1 MAKNVDIQNAKYQ
14 EAVHLKYAGESYIV
28 IAKKLKTPL
37 STVRKW
43 FMFGGLL
50 KEEYD
55 KYRDEQN
62 EIKKADATEIL
73 RKNLAVAASMMIA
86 LMGSS
91 DDNVKFRAAKE
102 VLDRELG
109 SPKETVEH
117 RGLFGTDLSYE
128 QILRKAREKQP
139 PPDG

>member
-14 EAVHLKYAGESYIV
+14 EAVRLKYAGESYIV

-37 STVRKW
+37 STEQKW

-55 KYRDEQN
+55 KFRDEQN
-62 EIKKADATEIL
+62 ELKKADAQEIL

-117 RGLFGTDLSYE
+117 RGLFGTDISYE
-128 QILRKAREKQP
+128 QILRKAREKP

>member
-1 MAKNVDIQNAKYQ
+1 MAKNVDIQNEKYQ
-14 EAVHLKYAGESYIV
+14 EAVRLKYAGESYIA
-28 IAKKLKTPL
+28 ISKKLKTPI
-37 STVRKW
+37 STVQKW
-43 FMFGGLL
+43 FMFSGLL
-50 KEEYD
+50 KNEYE

-62 EIKKADATEIL
+62 EFKKSEAQEIL
-73 RKNLAVAASMMIA
+73 RKNLALAASMMIA

-117 RGLFGTDLSYE
+117 RGLFGTDISYE
-128 QILRKAREKQP
+128 QILRKAREKP

>member
-1 MAKNVDIQNAKYQ
+1 MKRRADKSNEKYQ
-14 EAVHLKYAGESYIV
+14 EAIHLKYSGESYMV
-28 IAKKLKTPL
+28 IARKLKTPL
-37 STVRKW
+37 STVQKW
-43 FMFGGLL
+43 FVFGGLL
-50 KEEYD
+50 KDEYD
-55 KYRDEQN
+55 TYRDEQN
-62 EIKKADATEIL
+62 EVKKADATEIL

-128 QILRKAREKQP
+128 QILRKAREKP

>member
-14 EAVHLKYAGESYIV
+14 EAVRLKYNGESYIV

-37 STVRKW
+37 STVQKW
-43 FMFGGLL
+43 FAFGGLL

-62 EIKKADATEIL
+62 EIKKADAQEIL

-128 QILRKAREKQP
+128 QILRKAREKP

>member
-1 MAKNVDIQNAKYQ
+1 MAKNVDIQNQKYQ
-14 EAVHLKYAGESYIV
+14 EAISLKYSGESYIV

-37 STVRKW
+37 STVQKW

-55 KYRDEQN
+55 KFRDEQN
-62 EIKKADATEIL
+62 EVKKADAQEIL

-128 QILRKAREKQP
+128 QILRKAREKP